1 MRPLTDHTPKPLIDV
16 RGQTLIERHLTQL
29 REAGIREF
37 VVNLGW
43 LGDQIKVA
51 LGDGSRLG
59 VSIQYSEEG
68 WPALESG
75 GGIFRALPL
84 LGEAPFLVVNGDIHV
99 EFDWRSFIPSF
110 PRKPIPIR
118 RERIG
123 ASEASPQGEAHG
135 RAEQSSLIDL
145 AHLVL
150 VPNPPHNPKGDFGLV
165 NERVV
170 TACAESF
177 TFSGI
182 SVLHPKLF
190 EGQSGGAF
198 PLAPLLRDAALR
210 GQVSG
215 ELFSGPWSDVGTPE
229 RLEKLLKT
237 T

>member
-16 RGQTLIERHLTQL
+16 RGQTLIERHLSQL
-29 REAGIREF
+29 RAVGIREF
-37 VVNLGW
+37 VINLGW
-43 LGDQIKVA
+43 LGERIRTA
-51 LGDGSRLG
+51 LGDGSRFN
-59 VSIQYSEEG
+59 VNIQYSEEG

-75 GGIFRALPL
+75 GGLFRALPL
-84 LGEAPFLVVNGDIHV
+84 LGDAPFLVVNGDVHV
-99 EFDWRSFIPSF
+99 EFDWARFVAV
-110 PRKPIPIR
+110 PRK
-118 RERIG
+118 
-123 ASEASPQGEAHG
+123 
-135 RAEQSSLIDL
+135 DL

-165 NERVV
+165 NGRVI

-182 SVLHPKLF
+182 SVLHPQLF

-210 GQVSG
+210 GQVGG

-229 RLEKLLKT
+229 RLAALKAQRPAA
-237 T
+237 

>member
-16 RGQTLIERHLTQL
+16 HGQTLIERHIAQL

-43 LGDQIKVA
+43 LGEKIRA
-51 LGDGSRLG
+51 RLGDGAKLG
-59 VSIQYSEEG
+59 VRVQYSEEG

-75 GGIFRALPL
+75 GGLFKALPL
-84 LGEAPFLVVNGDIHV
+84 LGEKPFLVVNGDIHV
-99 EFDWRSFIPSF
+99 EFDWKRFLALPH
-110 PRKPIPIR
+110 
-118 RERIG
+118 RE
-123 ASEASPQGEAHG
+123 
-135 RAEQSSLIDL
+135 L

-150 VPNPPHNPKGDFGLV
+150 VPNPPHNRKGDFGLV
-165 NERVV
+165 NGRVV
-170 TACAESF
+170 SVCAESF

-182 SVLHPKLF
+182 SILDPVLF
-190 EGQSGGAF
+190 EGQTGGAF
-198 PLAPLLRDAALR
+198 PLAPLLREAALR

-237 T
+237 P

>member
-1 MRPLTDHTPKPLIDV
+1 MKAFILSAGRGERMRPLTDHTPKPLIDV
-16 RGQTLIERHLTQL
+16 RGQTLIERHLSQL
-29 REAGIREF
+29 RAVGIREF
-37 VVNLGW
+37 VINLGW
-43 LGDQIKVA
+43 LGERIRTA

-75 GGIFRALPL
+75 GGIFRALPM
-84 LGEAPFLVVNGDIHV
+84 LGAAPFLVVNGDVHV

-110 PRKPIPIR
+110 PRK
-118 RERIG
+118 RE
-123 ASEASPQGEAHG
+123 
-135 RAEQSSLIDL
+135 SSLIDL

-165 NERVV
+165 NGRVV

-182 SVLHPKLF
+182 SVLHPQLF

-229 RLEKLLKT
+229 RLEKLIKT